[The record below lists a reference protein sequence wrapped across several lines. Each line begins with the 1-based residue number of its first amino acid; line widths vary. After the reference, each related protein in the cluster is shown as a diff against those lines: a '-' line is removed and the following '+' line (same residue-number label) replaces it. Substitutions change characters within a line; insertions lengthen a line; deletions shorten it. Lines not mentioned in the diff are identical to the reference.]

1 MVSVKGSGNAGE
13 TVKGSED
20 AGETVEDLMNELDAL
35 WCVCCVFEY
44 VRVREAQLLFFEMR
58 AGIEDTYTR
67 IVIEWMECVAMI

>member
-35 WCVCCVFEY
+35 
-44 VRVREAQLLFFEMR
+44 
-58 AGIEDTYTR
+58 
-67 IVIEWMECVAMI
+67 